1 MKKIWILVIAG
12 LLGPATVAWAHHEE
26 VVAAAPV
33 LFATFHWA
41 YAALCGAGFA
51 VLNYFGF
58 RKE

>member
-1 MKKIWILVIAG
+1 MKKIVIIVG
-12 LLGPATVAWAHHEE
+12 LLGSATVAEAHHEE

-33 LFATFHWA
+33 LFATAHWA

-51 VLNYFGF
+51 ALNYFGF